1 MVKQY
6 ALVSIVVYHCFFL
19 PSFCIK
25 IIASPFS
32 PLPTYYKRSLKKLIV
47 VPIFLNYQIKSFFS
61 PFFYCS
67 RVHITQSTLENLRG
81 EYEVEP
87 GNGHLRNEDIAAL
100 GIQTFFIVP
109 PQRRKKTLLFN
120 TLHVRNAM
128 LPSGKR
134 KPSFKMV
141 SEFSICNEAYLM
153 ILKPKCHYC
162 WYTGK

>member
-1 MVKQY
+1 MY
-6 ALVSIVVYHCFFL
+6 ENNL
-19 PSFCIK
+19 PE
-25 IIASPFS
+25 
-32 PLPTYYKRSLKKLIV
+32 KK
-47 VPIFLNYQIKSFFS
+47 NNHFFS
-61 PFFYCS
+61 FFYCS

-141 SEFSICNEAYLM
+141 SQFCKSAHCTARGPE
-153 ILKPKCHYC
+153 
-162 WYTGK
+162 T

>member
-141 SEFSICNEAYLM
+141 SHFCKVCTVGQKIKKSPDQKTREI
-153 ILKPKCHYC
+153 
-162 WYTGK
+162 

>member
-1 MVKQY
+1 M
-6 ALVSIVVYHCFFL
+6 
-19 PSFCIK
+19 
-25 IIASPFS
+25 
-32 PLPTYYKRSLKKLIV
+32 
-47 VPIFLNYQIKSFFS
+47 
-61 PFFYCS
+61 
-67 RVHITQSTLENLRG
+67 RG

-87 GNGHLRNEDIAAL
+87 GIGHLRNEDIAAL

-141 SEFSICNEAYLM
+141 SNMVMQLLHSIKYSVEVPFSNIAQQPSDLQKMNSSKKVIIYLDTQCICSFVFCITHCFPNLS
-153 ILKPKCHYC
+153 
-162 WYTGK
+162 